1 MTDTAKRLI
10 KAILEFKSIFTFP
23 DHGGDNVTL
32 EDIIKNFDF
41 VETGYIQDKGQ
52 AASIGEYFITMVE
65 NAIRSRNGSVLIDI
79 IKEAGKNRDLPPAYV
94 TKHFVGLFGDSG
106 LQLFESEGKLF
117 DVPGAY
123 QTGMGYP
130 DDEAAVNKAVEC
142 IKDILGHH
150 YTPPTLKRKAK
161 ILYNIFYVYAH
172 LQTRVLLT
180 TLGQEWVDKA
190 EGKDF
195 FAFKEAIDNTIKGI
209 AVNKP
214 ETKYA
219 QPETPY
225 IYFQGTDHL
234 NGSSSVHSAEDPIEE
249 IEHLKAIMIDTSI
262 KRKEAFTKAIT
273 FIHRSIFQ
281 KEIYSFLG
289 TPFDSTSHYWRLDPR
304 ERGDQAFAMVERYME
319 QHRKPYP
326 PEAEAKPT
334 TSRYAL
340 PTREVQQPT
349 QLKEEQAMT
358 NNTQEMIKL
367 LSHGRSLEDIVSF
380 LKSADPEIIKQI
392 QEVCGDEVSVQSI
405 LIHSMMERYFGKG
418 DPVAGLKARLEEASK
433 PNAPKIE
440 FSGPEGGM
448 MAQLKEIFG
457 DDAVFIPLSKSDNIG
472 DILQTAFRENTP
484 AVTQEVTIQLNQGLD
499 NLTKQWAECLG
510 ITDVEVIKHL
520 RTAAA
525 KKIDLEKYKASPNTT
540 EIRHTRGMEF
550 EVLDINNEVESR
562 YRGIWDCST
571 KVLAVS
577 VNHTG
582 RTPGVYQYLF
592 HARFMDYSDAVST
605 FTGIRDNYGIKSAIE
620 IARDHINAYNGQFIQ

>member
-1 MTDTAKRLI
+1 MTDEAKRLI

-23 DHGGDNVTL
+23 DHGGDNVNL

-52 AASIGEYFITMVE
+52 AVSGGEHFVTMVE
-65 NAIRSRNGSVLIDI
+65 NAIRSRNGSILIDI
-79 IKEAGKNRDLPPAYV
+79 IKEAGKNKHLPPAYV
-94 TKHFVGLFGDSG
+94 TKHFVGLFSDSG

-142 IKDILGHH
+142 IKDIQGHH
-150 YTPPTLKRKAK
+150 YTSPTLKRKAK

-172 LQTRVLLT
+172 LQTRVLLA
-180 TLGQEWVDKA
+180 TLGQEWVDNA

-195 FAFKEAIDNTIKGI
+195 FTFKEAIDNTIKGI
-209 AVNKP
+209 AANKP
-214 ETKYA
+214 ETKYT

-225 IYFQGTDHL
+225 IYFQGTTHL
-234 NGSSSVHSAEDPIEE
+234 NGPQTIHAKDPSAEIELLKE
-249 IEHLKAIMIDTSI
+249 IMLDTTTKRQDAFCKALS
-262 KRKEAFTKAIT
+262 
-273 FIHRSIFQ
+273 FIHRSEFQ
-281 KEIYSFLG
+281 ESIYKFLG
-289 TPFDSTSHYWRLDPR
+289 TPFHPTSHYWNVDHR
-304 ERGDQAFAMVERYME
+304 ERGDFTFDMVGRYME
-319 QHRKPYP
+319 KHRKPYP

-340 PTREVQQPT
+340 PNREAQQPT
-349 QLKEEQAMT
+349 QPKEEQIMT
-358 NNTQEMIKL
+358 DNIREEAIQL
-367 LSHGRSLEDIVSF
+367 VSHARSLKEIVKF
-380 LKSADPEIIKQI
+380 LKAARPEEIEQLQK
-392 QEVCGDEVSVQSI
+392 VCGDNVTVQSA
-405 LIHSMMERYFGKG
+405 LIHSMMEHYFGKG

-433 PNAPKIE
+433 PSAPKIE

-457 DDAVFIPLSKSDNIG
+457 EDAVFIPLSKSDNIG
-472 DILQTAFRENTP
+472 VTLQTAFRENTP
-484 AVTQEVTIQLNQGLD
+484 AVTQEVTVQLDQGLD
-499 NLTKQWAECLG
+499 NLTKQWAECLN

-520 RTAAA
+520 RAAAA

-540 EIRHTRGMEF
+540 EIRHTHGMEF

-562 YRGIWDCST
+562 YRGVWDVST

-605 FTGIRDNYGIKSAIE
+605 FTGIRDNYGVKSAIE
-620 IARDHINAYNGQFIQ
+620 IARDYINAYNGQFIK